1 MTSLYA
7 GLPVYFDDDFFS
19 VTIENGS
26 DVAIVW
32 LIPITDQET
41 DFIREKGWE
50 AFEDAL
56 VRQDPDLLD
65 PARPQLDLVLHR

>member
-26 DVAIVW
+26 DVAVVW
-32 LIPITDQET
+32 LIPITAEET
-41 DFIREKGWE
+41 SFIRDKGWG
-50 AFEDAL
+50 AFKDPLCQPWVRRPAL
-56 VRQDPDLLD
+56 SG
-65 PARPQLDLVLHR
+65 